1 MPHRFVD
8 PLNTYSTLLGSLYKT
23 LTNMHLRLF
32 SESSTSTIS
41 ALLEKRERSDVR
53 GREEELMTRDERE
66 ALREFERKKERLRV
80 LMSRVDDS
88 VFVLKDFCPTAGI
101 GVEGMV

>member
-1 MPHRFVD
+1 
-8 PLNTYSTLLGSLYKT
+8 
-23 LTNMHLRLF
+23 MHLRLF